1 MRGAFALA
9 NLGTDHKV
17 LYGAIPV
24 SPELWVFMQL
34 AGVHCTP
41 RCLVLLI
48 LHYRKANF
56 MVFPQSLG
64 TLQTAVH
71 VFPAQLPFL

>member
-48 LHYRKANF
+48 LH
-56 MVFPQSLG
+56 
-64 TLQTAVH
+64 
-71 VFPAQLPFL
+71 